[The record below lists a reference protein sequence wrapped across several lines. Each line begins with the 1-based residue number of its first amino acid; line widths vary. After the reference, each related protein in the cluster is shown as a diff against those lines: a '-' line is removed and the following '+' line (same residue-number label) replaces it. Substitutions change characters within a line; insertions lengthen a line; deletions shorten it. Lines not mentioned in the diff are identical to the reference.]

1 MVKEDEVIM
10 IWLEHRDKSLE
21 DCTLSLLGRFH
32 TTKLINFKAAKN
44 LLHSIWKIGNDL
56 KLQMLVM
63 GCFSLNSRWK
73 VN

>member
-1 MVKEDEVIM
+1 MTVKEDEVIM
-10 IWLEHRDKSLE
+10 IWLEHHEK
-21 DCTLSLLGRFH
+21 TLSLLGRFH

-44 LLHSIWKIGNDL
+44 LLHSIWKMGNDL

-63 GCFSLNSRWK
+63 GCFSLNSGWK